1 MYDLWFVLRT
11 PIFLACSQFRVVD
24 CKLRCMHFLGWGIEL
39 LNLKSAF
46 FKLKSVVSIL
56 AARITLDRSAL
67 WTKEDRTKE
76 VMKVRFAIWQGSSEG
91 FVGRIIDRTLW
102 RDCGAAI
109 ARCGRFN
116 KWIGNAF
123 TLWRWEG
130 GFCRFDCLT
139 EGRHQ
144 FYCYRF
150 ISLHNIHYQ
159 TK

>member
-1 MYDLWFVLRT
+1 MICPSDSHLSGVFPVSGCRLQ
-11 PIFLACSQFRVVD
+11 IEVHAL
-24 CKLRCMHFLGWGIEL
+24 LGWGIEL

-46 FKLKSVVSIL
+46 FKLKSVVTIL
-56 AARITLDRSAL
+56 AARISLGRSAL

-130 GFCRFDCLT
+130 GFCRFDWRVT
-139 EGRHQ
+139 PI
-144 FYCYRF
+144 YCYRF
-150 ISLHNIHYQ
+150 ISLHNIHYRNH
-159 TK
+159 